1 MHCIEPLV
9 LIVCKEKLTSGSIA
23 MAALLVGFA
32 LFWVTLVR
40 GCYRR
45 PVSSVDKARD
55 Y

>member
-23 MAALLVGFA
+23 MAALLVGFS
-32 LFWVTLVR
+32 LFWVTLG

-45 PVSSVDKARD
+45 PVSSVDKARN